1 VHFGL
6 EHQAMTLADIK
17 LLGCGVYMPDVT
29 PGRFGPYGYGAADG
43 TPGAFSVRG
52 YDIPD
57 GGVMTRCV
65 FGASGYGAVSQA
77 PVADLRETA

>member
-1 VHFGL
+1 MSDTYG
-6 EHQAMTLADIK
+6 
-17 LLGCGVYMPDVT
+17 PDVT
-29 PGRFGPYGYGAADG
+29 PGRFGPNGYGAADG

-65 FGASGYGAVSQA
+65 FGANGYGAVSGA
-77 PVADLRETA
+77 PVFDARGTE